1 MFTIIYAQIQT
12 FSLGTVVFLTMITY
26 KERKTHFWCY
36 LRLGV
41 LRVSQRPCDFSA
53 KVYDGPFIEKQLRF
67 IKLAFYGLCS
77 ANLAMN
83 IGHGVQGQKNLRCE
97 KRGTLASLLLQPL
110 GKFLEIITEKLV
122 LSTQHFTDRTHW
134 RHYYHNP

>member
-1 MFTIIYAQIQT
+1 MFTIICAQIQT

-83 IGHGVQGQKNLRCE
+83 IGHGVQGQK
-97 KRGTLASLLLQPL
+97 
-110 GKFLEIITEKLV
+110 KLFRDPV
-122 LSTQHFTDRTHW
+122 ARMGILVFSPSPHRAKCI
-134 RHYYHNP
+134 